1 MISRIRHQLDE
12 VLTRTDAAG
21 ARSFLEDVLGSTV
34 ALTDATGSLYTYE
47 PFGQT
52 TVTGATS
59 SNQHQYTGPENDGT
73 GLYYLDP
80 A

>member
-1 MISRIRHQLDE
+1 MRRAPGASW
-12 VLTRTDAAG
+12 RTPW
-21 ARSFLEDVLGSTV
+21 GSTV
-34 ALTDATGSLYTYE
+34 ALTDATGSLQTLYTYE